1 MYVSI
6 GIAGTAKNTGKTT
19 TTSAIMRELHQRG
32 IRIFLTSI
40 GYDGENIDNITGL
53 PKPKLRMEVGD
64 YIATAEKC
72 VNNGT
77 AELEIIRTT
86 DVNTP
91 LGKVCLGR
99 VVKPGL
105 VVTAG
110 PNKVSDVRKIR
121 ELFYTI
127 GSGVY
132 IFDGALNRIMPMA
145 ETDGIVLATGA
156 SRSTDIN
163 ELVRESKFICD
174 ACDYPQIDDNGIVS
188 KLGLNTVSVFD
199 ADFHLRTLSKFTSL
213 LTEADVG
220 EFLQVGIYDDDH
232 IYLPNIISFKAA
244 RLLYKSLSEHGLRT
258 KIVFSDTVKLVVMND
273 NGDLLQIINQAYG
286 EGIFTGVLKRVPLL
300 AITINPFYPEYRL
313 DSNSYK
319 PALLDPIRMQQS
331 FVQNI
336 NAPVYNTVKA
346 GAQRLV
352 DTIQTHMRPWGST
365 YMDF

>member
-1 MYVSI
+1 MYVSV

-19 TTSAIMRELHQRG
+19 TTSAIMRELHLRG

-72 VNNGT
+72 VHSGT
-77 AELEIIRTT
+77 AELEIIKTT
-86 DVNTP
+86 GVATP

-121 ELFYTI
+121 ELFYSI
-127 GSGVY
+127 GPGVY
-132 IFDGALNRIMPMA
+132 IFDGALNRIMPMS
-145 ETDGIVLATGA
+145 ETEGLILATGA

-174 ACDYPQIDDNGIVS
+174 ACNYPQIDDNGIVS
-188 KLGLNTVSVFD
+188 RLNLRTISVFD
-199 ADFHLRTLSKFTSL
+199 AEFNLRSSSQFASLFT
-213 LTEADVG
+213 EDDVR
-220 EFLQVGIYDDDH
+220 EFLQTVIGDGDH
-232 IYLPNIISFKAA
+232 IYLPNIISLKAA
-244 RLLYKSLSEHGLRT
+244 RALYTSLSETGLRVN
-258 KIVFSDTVKLVVMND
+258 IMFSDTVKLVVMND
-273 NGDLLQIINQAYG
+273 AGDLLELINQAYSR
-286 EGIFTGVLKRVPLL
+286 GIYTGVLKRVPLL

-331 FVQNI
+331 FVHNI
-336 NAPVYNTVKA
+336 DAPVYNTVKS

-352 DTIQTHMRPWGST
+352 DTIQTHMQPWSSS